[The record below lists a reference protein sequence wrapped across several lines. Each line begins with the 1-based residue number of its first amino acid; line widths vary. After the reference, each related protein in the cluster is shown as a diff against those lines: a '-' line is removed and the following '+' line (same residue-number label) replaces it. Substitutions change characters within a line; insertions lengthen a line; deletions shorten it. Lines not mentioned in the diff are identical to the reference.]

1 MMEAAAVS
9 SRCPCTPQWNLDRP
23 FLTGNFHQE
32 EKSTS
37 VLAEAKGNSVD
48 VCLESE
54 KPIGCYNASLQE
66 MIVIDDLLSA
76 LTGID
81 GRYISIKKSGG
92 GEDAFSFHVD
102 GSMDLALQAR
112 MLTYVESAKRIFPLC
127 KSYLLINQ
135 FVESRSQFKS
145 GLVNHAF
152 AAALRALLLDYQ
164 AMVAQLEH
172 QFRLGR
178 LSIRAVNEPNV
189 QRTVREPFGGKFVY
203 VRSFNKRTNM
213 NKKFRS
219 IS

>member
-1 MMEAAAVS
+1 M
-9 SRCPCTPQWNLDRP
+9 
-23 FLTGNFHQE
+23 
-32 EKSTS
+32 
-37 VLAEAKGNSVD
+37 VL
-48 VCLESE
+48 
-54 KPIGCYNASLQE
+54 IQE

>member
-1 MMEAAAVS
+1 M
-9 SRCPCTPQWNLDRP
+9 
-23 FLTGNFHQE
+23 
-32 EKSTS
+32 
-37 VLAEAKGNSVD
+37 VL
-48 VCLESE
+48 
-54 KPIGCYNASLQE
+54 IQE

-112 MLTYVESAKRIFPLC
+112 MFTYVESAKRIFPLC

-152 AAALRALLLDYQ
+152 AAALRALLLVSLIFN
-164 AMVAQLEH
+164 ANLASKVSLFFFFFFL
-172 QFRLGR
+172 FR
-178 LSIRAVNEPNV
+178 
-189 QRTVREPFGGKFVY
+189 FVH
-203 VRSFNKRTNM
+203 FIDTIM
-213 NKKFRS
+213 
-219 IS
+219 

>member
-1 MMEAAAVS
+1 M
-9 SRCPCTPQWNLDRP
+9 
-23 FLTGNFHQE
+23 
-32 EKSTS
+32 
-37 VLAEAKGNSVD
+37 VL
-48 VCLESE
+48 
-54 KPIGCYNASLQE
+54 IQE

-112 MLTYVESAKRIFPLC
+112 MFTYVESAKRIFPLC

-152 AAALRALLLDYQ
+152 AAALRALLL
-164 AMVAQLEH
+164 VSL
-172 QFRLGR
+172 
-178 LSIRAVNEPNV
+178 I
-189 QRTVREPFGGKFVY
+189 
-203 VRSFNKRTNM
+203 FNANLASKVSLFFFFFFYFALFT
-213 NKKFRS
+213 S
-219 IS
+219 LTP